1 MFKLLVI
8 LFIIDLYFLIPA
20 VNAKNYNPAV
30 EPGISIRIA
39 TKKTHPVTAE
49 AKMSKYSI

>member
-30 EPGISIRIA
+30 EPGIP

-49 AKMSKYSI
+49 AKLSKYSI